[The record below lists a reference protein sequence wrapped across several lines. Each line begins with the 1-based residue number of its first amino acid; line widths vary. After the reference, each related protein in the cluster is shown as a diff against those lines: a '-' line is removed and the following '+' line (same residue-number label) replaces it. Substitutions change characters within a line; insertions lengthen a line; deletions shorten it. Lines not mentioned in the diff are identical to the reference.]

1 MISLFLLVG
10 CNLSYIVDLFAA
22 LRELASA
29 SARTLLKLASLVRA
43 LKASLRQIKTN
54 ITSGQEGKRKKKI
67 LTKNNDVYNTRI
79 VTSNIKAIY
88 SVRTRINVTHNDIY
102 CRIRN
107 LKPHPKVE
115 GEQVCWLPCHSLYK
129 ELVLIITQLYSF
141 FLMSIC
147 RSHGSGQWRRKWGW
161 QGKSAQRSI
170 LIMATEQQVWKH
182 HVAAPHTTWHIGH
195 VWMRDTISFAFLFFV
210 IIKYSS

>member
-1 MISLFLLVG
+1 MVGYEYFL
-10 CNLSYIVDLFAA
+10 
-22 LRELASA
+22 ELP
-29 SARTLLKLASLVRA
+29 
-43 LKASLRQIKTN
+43 

-115 GEQVCWLPCHSLYK
+115 GE
-129 ELVLIITQLYSF
+129 
-141 FLMSIC
+141 
-147 RSHGSGQWRRKWGW
+147 
-161 QGKSAQRSI
+161 
-170 LIMATEQQVWKH
+170 
-182 HVAAPHTTWHIGH
+182 
-195 VWMRDTISFAFLFFV
+195 
-210 IIKYSS
+210 